1 MPPARPPTKFTALR
15 RYLPPHAATSG
26 VELRA
31 MQLRCPHALVCE
43 IANGGMR
50 PLICAR
56 SVPP

>member
-1 MPPARPPTKFTALR
+1 MKLTALR

-31 MQLRCPHALVCE
+31 MQLRCPHAQVCD